1 MRTLKKLTKENT
13 EDIITLFR
21 SVFTAEP
28 WKDDWSDENQLQ
40 MYINDLTGNENSLT
54 YGLFDEGELVGL
66 SMGYVMHWY
75 MATEYYI
82 FELCIRTD
90 RQGEGLGTYFLDEME
105 KELLAHDIKQIYLQ
119 TEENVP
125 AYEFYKKRGFFVL
138 NGHMSLGKNIVG

>member
-28 WKDDWSDENQLQ
+28 WKDDWSDENQLR

-138 NGHMSLGKNIVG
+138 NGHRSLGKNIDG

>member
-1 MRTLKKLTKENT
+1 MVLLT
-13 EDIITLFR
+13 DFWVLFI
-21 SVFTAEP
+21 SSATAKRR
-28 WKDDWSDENQLQ
+28 WLVLSIGGCLTVTNQLR

-138 NGHMSLGKNIVG
+138 NGHMSLGKNIDG